1 MGFRSD
7 NGADDRSPVAGTEL
21 QRARFGAYF
30 PRVFAC
36 AHSLTADETAAREAS
51 VEAFSLAFAAP
62 DDLGE
67 DDFTL
72 LLFAA
77 VRDLCRGARS
87 FAVSS
92 HLDRG
97 ERELLAFVFDARL
110 SRETIRKLM
119 RTTEQ
124 AISSTLLAALRKV
137 QSGMS
142 PAAADPSML
151 TA

>member
-7 NGADDRSPVAGTEL
+7 NGADDRCPVAGTEL

-77 VRDLCRGARS
+77 VRDLCRG
-87 FAVSS
+87 
-92 HLDRG
+92 

-119 RTTEQ
+119 QTTEQ

>member
-1 MGFRSD
+1 MGSRSD
-7 NGADDRSPVAGTEL
+7 NGANGHGPVAGTEL

-30 PRVFAC
+30 PRAFAC
-36 AHSLTADETAAREAS
+36 AHSLTADETAAREAA
-51 VEAFSLAFAAP
+51 VEAFSRAFTGP

-67 DDFTL
+67 DDFIV

-77 VRDLCRGARS
+77 VRDLCRETRT
-87 FAVSS
+87 FPVSS
-92 HLDRG
+92 FLDRG
-97 ERELLAFVFDARL
+97 ECEVLAFVFDARL

-119 RTTEQ
+119 QATEQ

-137 QSGMS
+137 QAGMS
-142 PAAADPSML
+142 PAGADASMR